1 MNTRETR
8 LPALDGIVDAT
19 GLAHLYR
26 LLLGREAEPAVLA
39 AAEPRPLHALVDEMA
54 TSDEI
59 GRHVLHALVQ
69 QRPLPHESL
78 DAARLA
84 EAERWFAGCNEGR
97 GLPPAPGTPPA
108 AAVVLAAALAA
119 PALQACLLQA
129 HGSLFT
135 EAWQALQARARLAE
149 RGLQGRIEFANL
161 ECISGWAARLVPAA
175 GPLQLEVRCEGR
187 LVASAVACS
196 HRPDI
201 QQRLGGDG
209 LVGFRARWQPGVLPQ
224 AGPLHLTL
232 HDAATGLAL
241 GPPYRHE
248 NSPGDQLGVA
258 QLLARE
264 FDELQR
270 RLDALAGLVP
280 QALGYAAMPLARFD
294 LYRRLHRV
302 PPPPARD
309 GGVACITVLLDAQ
322 HAGPRALR
330 LSIDSLRALSPDTS
344 WRAWVVGATGDTADA
359 AAALTHAEPRLRL
372 LADWDHALAAPE
384 AAPIESADWRV
395 LLQAGECLDLQALNW
410 VAHAASGSAPPCLA
424 YWDEDQLDHPEA
436 QPPARAPR
444 HHSPVLRARF
454 DPHAMLEMNVV
465 GRSFA
470 VQAAAL
476 RKAAARVAAQGIDE
490 HPLSPGQREALLWS
504 LTRDGR
510 FEHLPH
516 FLLTRTDAAP
526 GAAGDGAPPLSRL
539 AARAEPAQLKALLP
553 AAWRAREWHRV
564 PDPLAPGTGK
574 PLVHWRP
581 LHPRALISVL
591 VPTRD
596 HGELVQQCL
605 GSLRQLADEPGA
617 VEFIVADNGSTDEA
631 TLAFLATA
639 ESGGELRCLRIDE
652 PFNWSRLNN
661 RLAEASR
668 GELLLFLNDDTRMLT
683 RGWDTVLRGQ
693 LEDPQVGAVGARLL
707 YEDMTVQHA
716 GVRFGQE
723 GFLGHIAVGQGPE
736 AVEGFPA
743 SQLTREVSAVTGAFL
758 ACRRDTW
765 QRVGPFDEQHL
776 AVTYNDVDW
785 CVRVRR
791 TGLKVLYAPALSLV
805 HFESKSRGF
814 DFLSGAKQQRAD
826 HERQQLL
833 RLHPEGFANDP
844 FHPPALH
851 AWTPHVTSL

>member
-1 MNTRETR
+1 MNTRDSR
-8 LPALDGIVDAT
+8 LPALDGAVDAT

-39 AAEPRPLHALVDEMA
+39 AAEPRALQALVDEMA

-59 GRHVLHALVQ
+59 DRHVLHALVQ

-84 EAERWFAGCNEGR
+84 DAGRWFAGCTQGR
-97 GLPPAPGTPPA
+97 ELPPAPGKPPA
-108 AAVVLAAALAA
+108 AAVVLAAAMAA

-135 EAWQALQARARLAE
+135 EAWQALQARARLAQ

-175 GPLQLEVRCEGR
+175 GTLQLEVRCEGR

-209 LVGFRARWQPGVLPQ
+209 LVGFRARWQPGALPQ

-232 HDAATGLAL
+232 HDAATGLAI

-248 NSPGDQLGVA
+248 NSLADQLGVA

-264 FDELQR
+264 FDGLQR

-280 QALGYAAMPLARFD
+280 QALGHAAMPLARFD

-302 PPPPARD
+302 PPPPSRLGATD
-309 GGVACITVLLDAQ
+309 GITVLLDAR

-330 LSIDSLRALSPDTS
+330 LSIDSLRALSPDT
-344 WRAWVVGATGDTADA
+344 AWQAMVIGATGDTSSA
-359 AAALTHAEPRLRL
+359 AVALAPAEPRLRIM
-372 LADWDHALAAPE
+372 ADWSAALATPAPAE
-384 AAPIESADWRV
+384 DTGWCV
-395 LLQAGECLDLQALNW
+395 LLEAGECLDPQALNW

-424 YWDEDQLDHPEA
+424 YWDEDCVDHPEA

-476 RKAAARVAAQGIDE
+476 RKAAARLAAAGGDE
-490 HPLSPGQREALLWS
+490 HPLSPDQREALLWS

-526 GAAGDGAPPLSRL
+526 GGTAAAATLARWAANASADRL
-539 AARAEPAQLKALLP
+539 AASLP
-553 AAWRAREWHRV
+553 PAWRQREWQRV
-564 PDPLAPGTGK
+564 PDPLAPTLGK

-581 LHPRALISVL
+581 QRPQALISVL

-605 GSLRQLADEPGA
+605 GSLRQLAEEPGA

-631 TLAFLATA
+631 TLAFLAAA
-639 ESGGELRCLRIDE
+639 ESRGELRCLRIDE

-661 RLAEASR
+661 RLAEAAQ

-683 RGWDTVLRGQ
+683 RGWDAVLRGQ
-693 LEDPQVGAVGARLL
+693 LEDAQVGAVGARLL

-723 GFLGHIAVGQGPE
+723 GFLGHIAVGQAPE

-791 TGLKVLYAPALSLV
+791 AGLKVLYAPALSLV

-826 HERQQLL
+826 HERQHLL
-833 RLHPEGFANDP
+833 RLHPEGFAHDP